1 MACQVE
7 RNIRGAGLWL
17 LLALLALAA
26 SSGCRARNAVA
37 PSVCV
42 LAADKLGERIQQ
54 STAPVTLVHVWA
66 TWCEPCREEFPE
78 LLRVRQDYASRGLEL
93 ILVSADSPDARMSVE
108 RFLAERGVR
117 SGSCLI
123 DNPNAA
129 FIDTLCTNWSG
140 ALPASFFFAPG
151 GRLQRWWEGKAEY
164 ARYREASEQLLEQVQ
179 KKEMTK

>member
-26 SSGCRARNAVA
+26 SSCRRAQHAAAPAVR
-37 PSVCV
+37 V
-42 LAADKLGERIQQ
+42 LTADKLGERIQQ
-54 STAPVTLVHVWA
+54 SSAPVTLVHVWA

-78 LLRVRQDYASRGLEL
+78 LLRVRQAYASRGLEL
-93 ILVSADSPDARMSVE
+93 ILVSADSPDARASVE
-108 RFLAERGVR
+108 RFLAEWGVL
-117 SGSCLI
+117 SGSYQI

-129 FIDTLCTNWSG
+129 FINTLCTNWSG

-164 ARYREASEQLLEQVQ
+164 ARYREASEQLLEQAQ
-179 KKEMTK
+179 KKETGK